1 MKFIFTKKFRFGGN
15 SAMISGGWGRNGLY
29 IFVGILTKI
38 GLSIGASIGTLG
50 RQIYGSL
57 NRRNGQLRLT
67 YNLDSKKTSP
77 RTRYYGKSPLGKFF
91 DSIFKL
97 LEGGI

>member
-1 MKFIFTKKFRFGGN
+1 MNLIYTKKFRFKGN
-15 SAMISGGWGRNGLY
+15 RCMISGGWGRNGLY
-29 IFVGILTKI
+29 IFIGILTKI
-38 GLSIGASIGTLG
+38 GLSVGASIGILG

-67 YNLDSKKTSP
+67 HNLDSKKTSP
-77 RTRYYGKSPLGKFF
+77 RARYYGKSPLGKFF